1 LTFRIVGYKLDI
13 VINFNPLNMLELLKE
28 LERLTKSLDKD
39 IDKLK
44 LDIEE
49 LKDGSE
55 KLKELTI
62 K

>member
-1 LTFRIVGYKLDI
+1 MTIRTTSYKLI
-13 VINFNPLNMLELLKE
+13 YVINSNFLKMLELLKE

>member
-1 LTFRIVGYKLDI
+1 MTIRTTSYKLI
-13 VINFNPLNMLELLKE
+13 YVINSNFLKMLELLKE

-49 LKDGSE
+49 LKMARKS
-55 KLKELTI
+55 
-62 K
+62 